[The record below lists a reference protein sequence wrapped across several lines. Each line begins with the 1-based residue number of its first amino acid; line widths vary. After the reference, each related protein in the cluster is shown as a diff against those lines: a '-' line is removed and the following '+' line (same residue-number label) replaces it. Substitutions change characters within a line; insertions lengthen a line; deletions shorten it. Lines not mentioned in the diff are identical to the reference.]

1 MIRFWINAIIMTA
14 SVKSHD
20 SKVRK
25 LWPPRADDV
34 ELNFIKNLYLP
45 VQKCPP
51 NPGLHRLHLPVVL
64 SHTFS
69 FRLLPHLHS
78 DSQRSPKNPGL
89 HSRPPIF
96 NIKKLYMYVR
106 LGK

>member
-1 MIRFWINAIIMTA
+1 MKLFANMIRFWLNAIIMTA

-34 ELNFIKNLYLP
+34 ELTFIKNPYLP

-78 DSQRSPKNPGL
+78 DSQRSPKNPDL
-89 HSRPPIF
+89 HRPPIF
-96 NIKKLYMYVR
+96 NIKKLY
-106 LGK
+106 